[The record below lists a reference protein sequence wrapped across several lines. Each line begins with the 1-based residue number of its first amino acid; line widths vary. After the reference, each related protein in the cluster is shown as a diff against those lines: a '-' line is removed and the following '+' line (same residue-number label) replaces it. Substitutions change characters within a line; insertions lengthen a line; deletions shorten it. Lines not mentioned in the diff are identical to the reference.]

1 MSACVRAYFVVCHLQ
16 ACQQRYVSER
26 PPARFQTSSA
36 DDRKKP
42 IAPRVACMVCSV
54 QVVSASQLLVAQ
66 AQLRAQLRVRPR
78 PSAGALKATVA
89 QIRTYLRTYL
99 PMFRTRSLDWGGG
112 GRSHVGSRLQA
123 YI

>member
-36 DDRKKP
+36 DDRKKKQ

-78 PSAGALKATVA
+78 PRPSAGALKATVA

-112 GRSHVGSRLQA
+112 EA
-123 YI
+123 M

>member
-1 MSACVRAYFVVCHLQ
+1 MSRKGHQPGSRLQ
-16 ACQQRYVSER
+16 ALTTE
-26 PPARFQTSSA
+26 
-36 DDRKKP
+36 KKQ

-112 GRSHVGSRLQA
+112 EA
-123 YI
+123 M